1 MTASGAEAALFWVLA
16 PLMVLAALGLLF
28 ARKAVHAAVC
38 VMFVMVGLAILYVA
52 QEAPFLGVV
61 QVVVYTGA
69 VMMLFLFVLMLVG
82 VDSADSLTE
91 TIRGQRWLGVL
102 LGLGLVVVLLGV
114 IAQAAFPPAVGLAA
128 TEELTNP
135 VALARV
141 LLGDYV
147 LAMEV
152 VGVLLVTAALAGL
165 VLTHRRRLSVR
176 PTQRVLAAA
185 RVAALPQGSTLTP
198 LPAPGV
204 YAQNNAMDTPAL
216 GPDGEP
222 LPHSV
227 PRVLRIRGQERSAT
241 AVLAEEE
248 TLVARDDLR
257 LLGVGP
263 AADATVEQVGDPVA
277 TGTTDAGTTDEGDED
292 GEVR

>member
-1 MTASGAEAALFWVLA
+1 
-16 PLMVLAALGLLF
+16 MVLAALGLLF

-82 VDSADSLTE
+82 VDAADSLTE
-91 TIRGQRWLGVL
+91 TIKGQRWVGVL

-114 IAQAAFPPAVGLAA
+114 IAQATFPPAVGLAEA
-128 TEELTNP
+128 NAVTNP

-185 RVAALPQGSTLTP
+185 RVAALPQGRTLTP

-257 LLGVGP
+257 LIGVGP
-263 AADATVEQVGDPVA
+263 TSGEAVPAPVGLVETTSGASPGSTTGG
-277 TGTTDAGTTDEGDED
+277 TGTTGEDED
-292 GEVR
+292 GGVR